1 MSDAPRSDEAPQEPA
16 RRKPRPRK
24 RKAAR
29 RKPPADV
36 DISVSSICGM
46 TRYFDTD
53 EGGRLRVDRGEVAL
67 SFRLRRNAYIGE
79 GEPVDT
85 ASCFVRLADEAGQ
98 VWEAE
103 SIFPLDVFIEHM
115 IDLGR
120 MSWLVY
126 FEDAEEWKGAFDG
139 DCLMTGATCLLDDRF
154 YRKFLVED
162 DRVELQFKY
171 QCPTFDVAFFRS
183 PYVTSLTRLIVRVSG
198 LYDSE
203 MNEIRPLAFEMNWS
217 DLLFRNELYFDVAE
231 GAWMGDGWPLPVV
244 FRKAGSSRH
253 PNPSSGMRRGRGA
266 SPVSADSG
274 RAIPD
279 AVST

>member
-1 MSDAPRSDEAPQEPA
+1 MDADR
-16 RRKPRPRK
+16 
-24 RKAAR
+24 
-29 RKPPADV
+29 
-36 DISVSSICGM
+36 SVSSTCGR

-85 ASCFVRLADEAGQ
+85 ASCLVRLADEAGE

-103 SIFPLDVFIEHM
+103 STFSLDVFIQHM

-120 MSWLVY
+120 TSWLVY
-126 FEDAEEWKGAFDG
+126 FDDAEEWKGAFDG

-154 YRKFLVED
+154 YRKFLVGD

-183 PYVTSLTRLIVRVSG
+183 PYVTSSTSLIVRVSG
-198 LYDSE
+198 LYDSD
-203 MNEIRPLAFEMNWS
+203 MNEIRPMAFEMDWS
-217 DLLFRNELYFDVAE
+217 DLLFRNELYFDVEE
-231 GAWMGDGWPLPVV
+231 GGWTGDGWPLPVV
-244 FRKAGSSRH
+244 FRKAGSSATPQALIRYEAG
-253 PNPSSGMRRGRGA
+253 PARESGVG
-266 SPVSADSG
+266 
-274 RAIPD
+274 
-279 AVST
+279 